1 MRTVA
6 CILLSAVALLVLAA
20 AIGLFWASR
29 GPRPAAGEIR
39 VQAPAVATPSPPPS
53 ALVVASWNI
62 GFGGGPDGMPTDR
75 HDAASVR
82 ARLDRIARLLREGT
96 STHLGWRFRRSL
108 EGSTP
113 GPADLVFLQE
123 IDRPSDRSGGI
134 DQFAYLAEAVGLPYA
149 CFVTT
154 WNLNWLPY
162 PSWPPSRHL
171 GRIHSGQAILSRYPI
186 RDCTRI
192 ELPQPDEYPRWYRRF
207 FLHRSLQVATIDV
220 AGRAIS
226 VVNVHLEAFSQPN
239 REDQATR
246 LRDLA
251 AELAGP
257 LIVAGDFNAPPPRAS
272 QKTGFADEDIDFTTD
287 ATIARFLDGSDL
299 RECLGAS
306 AAGPDVAAPA
316 AASSDAAASEA
327 AGPESLAFTF
337 PARAPT
343 RRLDYVFFR
352 GFAGVGL
359 AGVDPVDP
367 ASDHLPVWTTLR
379 F

>member
-1 MRTVA
+1 VKTVA
-6 CILLSAVALLVLAA
+6 SILLSAVALLVLAA

-29 GPRPAAGEIR
+29 GDRPAIGEIR
-39 VQAPAVATPSPPPS
+39 TADANAVADPASPPPPE
-53 ALVVASWNI
+53 LVVATWNI

-82 ARLDRIARLLREGT
+82 DRLDRIARVLREGVPARP
-96 STHLGWRFRRSL
+96 GWRSPQGT
-108 EGSTP
+108 EGTRT

-123 IDRPSDRSGGI
+123 VDRPSDRSGGI
-134 DQFAYLAEAVGLPYA
+134 DQFAYLAQAVGLPHA

-171 GRIHSGQAILSRYPI
+171 GRIHSGQAILSRHPI
-186 RDCTRI
+186 RDCTRV

-207 FLHRSLQVATIDV
+207 FLHRSLQVATIDLG
-220 AGRAIS
+220 GRALS
-226 VVNVHLEAFSQPN
+226 AVNVHLEAFSQPN

-246 LRDLA
+246 LRDLVA
-251 AELAGP
+251 GLAGP
-257 LIVAGDFNAPPPRAS
+257 LIVAGDFNAPPPDAV
-272 QKTGFADEDIDFTTD
+272 QKSGFVDEDIDFSTD
-287 ATIARFLDGSDL
+287 TTIARFLDGNDL
-299 RECLGAS
+299 RASLGAS
-306 AAGPDVAAPA
+306 DPG
-316 AASSDAAASEA
+316 ASDA
-327 AGPESLAFTF
+327 AGPESPAFTF

-343 RRLDYVFFR
+343 RRLDYVFHR
-352 GFAGVGL
+352 GFADVAL